1 MARINIDDRW
11 WVDPRRRLLIK
22 AVGDE
27 YVADGLALHFWKLG
41 QEAEKRD
48 NRINKKQFKLM
59 PHSDAFLSCELAV
72 EIDGGIYIKG
82 SEKEYSYLKK
92 AKVNGSKGGKKSA
105 AARSNKSDDLAQ
117 ANSSESKP
125 FQPSSSRSSSLSL
138 SGSQSESKSES
149 QSSSSDAPETETP
162 VEPKKKGASKR
173 SGGSLTWVFES
184 PEQFVSKMPDDLF
197 ARWHRSFSEEFIA
210 KEITIAEMWLIN
222 NPHKNRKTQRGW
234 QNFMTNWLTRNWDS
248 KMNKEKN
255 NPPNRG
261 PKGFNP

>member
-125 FQPSSSRSSSLSL
+125 FQPSSSSSSSSSV
-138 SGSQSESKSES
+138 SGSQSESESGS
-149 QSSSSDAPETETP
+149 QSQSSDAPETDP
-162 VEPKKKGASKR
+162 KVEPKKKGASKTR
-173 SGGSLTWVFES
+173 SKELTWVFES

-197 ARWHRSFSEEFIA
+197 ATWHKSFTEDFIA
-210 KEITIAEMWLIN
+210 KEITKAHMWLIN
-222 NPHKNRKTQRGW
+222 NPKANRKTQRGW
-234 QNFMTNWLTRNWDS
+234 QTFMTGWLTRGWD
-248 KMNKEKN
+248 KRTT
-255 NPPNRG
+255 PPPQK